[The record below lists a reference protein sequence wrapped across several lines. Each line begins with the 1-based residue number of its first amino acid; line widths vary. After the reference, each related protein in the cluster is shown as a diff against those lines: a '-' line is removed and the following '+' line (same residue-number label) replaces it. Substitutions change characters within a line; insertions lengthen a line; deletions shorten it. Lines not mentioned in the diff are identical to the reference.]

1 VRGQT
6 TGRFVASQPAI
17 CPSVVRRQTDKRNAK
32 TRQHRTKWSTNIYT
46 AFKLVYLRHIFSNV
60 HFLSRR
66 QINNYDLLSVNMMGQ
81 CTLVQACPIV
91 NTMTGQVTARLTSIN
106 WPDIL
111 SFCRF
116 SMTGLGQVSFSNIT
130 SHIPYMF
137 PEQQKNA
144 PEAMGGPKPYWGIL
158 QCFSRPPS

>member
-1 VRGQT
+1 
-6 TGRFVASQPAI
+6 
-17 CPSVVRRQTDKRNAK
+17 
-32 TRQHRTKWSTNIYT
+32 
-46 AFKLVYLRHIFSNV
+46 
-60 HFLSRR
+60 
-66 QINNYDLLSVNMMGQ
+66 MGQ

-116 SMTGLGQVSFSNIT
+116 SMTGLGQVSFSTIT
-130 SHIPYMF
+130 SNIPYMF
-137 PEQQKNA
+137 PEQQQNA